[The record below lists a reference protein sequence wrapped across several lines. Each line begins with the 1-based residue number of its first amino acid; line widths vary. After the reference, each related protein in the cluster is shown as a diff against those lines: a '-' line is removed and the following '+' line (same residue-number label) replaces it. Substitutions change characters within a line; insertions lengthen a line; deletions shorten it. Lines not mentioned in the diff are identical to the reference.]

1 MHIPNHHPA
10 GEPNRAKVDLLSNN
24 KPQPSVFDFEESQ
37 GLLLSTT
44 TNTEAEYVCLAE
56 SYYFNE
62 KEEQDTKRRKSQ
74 MVGQLWNV
82 STGHL
87 PLWSKMLRFKDIFE
101 RTCFLHVHP
110 AVTNELNWAT
120 YFEVE
125 DENSP
130 LCLNISVA
138 MLLGR
143 VPFSERFQLANSF
156 IFLLT
161 KGAQALGEKEAE
173 KEFWGRARRQ
183 LGNLFDVPDMNIASA
198 LYRLGDYAVQNGMV
212 EQGTTCYFFFFFF
225 FFFCWL
231 GLFLLF
237 FVAFVFFPFVV
248 IVPVFP
254 FLFYPRIYLFLFR
267 AVLCDFRDGNL

>member
-1 MHIPNHHPA
+1 MPRP
-10 GEPNRAKVDLLSNN
+10 P
-24 KPQPSVFDFEESQ
+24 VFDFEELQ

-44 TNTEAEYVCLAE
+44 TNTEAECVCLAE
-56 SYYFNE
+56 AYYFNE
-62 KEEQDTKRRKSQ
+62 KEEEEQEASKNVRAFTRQSQ

-212 EQGTTCYFFFFFF
+212 EQGT
-225 FFFCWL
+225 
-231 GLFLLF
+231 
-237 FVAFVFFPFVV
+237 
-248 IVPVFP
+248 
-254 FLFYPRIYLFLFR
+254 
-267 AVLCDFRDGNL
+267 

>member
-1 MHIPNHHPA
+1 MPRP
-10 GEPNRAKVDLLSNN
+10 P
-24 KPQPSVFDFEESQ
+24 VFDFEELQ

-44 TNTEAEYVCLAE
+44 TNTEAECVCLAE
-56 SYYFNE
+56 AYYFNE
-62 KEEQDTKRRKSQ
+62 KEEEEQEASKNVRAFTRQSQ

-110 AVTNELNWAT
+110 AITDELNWAT

-143 VPFSERFQLANSF
+143 VPFSERFQLA
-156 IFLLT
+156 
-161 KGAQALGEKEAE
+161 K
-173 KEFWGRARRQ
+173 
-183 LGNLFDVPDMNIASA
+183 
-198 LYRLGDYAVQNGMV
+198 
-212 EQGTTCYFFFFFF
+212 
-225 FFFCWL
+225 
-231 GLFLLF
+231 LLF
-237 FVAFVFFPFVV
+237 PYNKQAHKPLEKRKPKKNFGEGRGGSWV
-248 IVPVFP
+248 
-254 FLFYPRIYLFLFR
+254 IYLMFR
-267 AVLCDFRDGNL
+267 I